1 MKKNKKIIITALLIL
16 ISLVAVVYTYLDFS
30 FLFGLIENSY
40 PSSII
45 KRINVVLI
53 SIIVA
58 ISGKDSLNSK
68 DSVLLKTT
76 FIAVCFAELSFV
88 LNSLFGGIVFFFIAQ
103 VLLILRNS
111 PGLKQKLSSA
121 SEASKLKLLDC
132 STIILALYVLI
143 FRFVFYPV
151 LKSSPL
157 LMAFML
163 YASVLSISLWIGI
176 ANYLLGLFPKKN
188 SLMVCIG
195 MACFF
200 ISDILVGLSIITD
213 SDVVYLISNS
223 FIWVLYIPA
232 ILLLALSGYKYNEL

>member
-1 MKKNKKIIITALLIL
+1 MKKSKKVIIIILLIL
-16 ISLVAVVYTYLDFS
+16 ISLVAIVYMSLDFAC
-30 FLFGLIENSY
+30 LFGLIENSY

-68 DSVLLKTT
+68 DSVLLKTA
-76 FIAVCFAELSFV
+76 FIAVCFAEISFV
-88 LNSLFGGIVFFFIAQ
+88 LNSLFGGIFFFFIAQ

-111 PGLKQKLSSA
+111 PGLRQKLSSA
-121 SEASKLKLLDC
+121 DKATKLKLLGC
-132 STIILALYVLI
+132 SAAILAFYVLI

-151 LKSSPL
+151 LKLSPL
-157 LMAFML
+157 LLAFML
-163 YASVLSISLWIGI
+163 YAAVLSISLWVGI

-232 ILLLALSGYKYNEL
+232 ILLLAFSGYKYNEL